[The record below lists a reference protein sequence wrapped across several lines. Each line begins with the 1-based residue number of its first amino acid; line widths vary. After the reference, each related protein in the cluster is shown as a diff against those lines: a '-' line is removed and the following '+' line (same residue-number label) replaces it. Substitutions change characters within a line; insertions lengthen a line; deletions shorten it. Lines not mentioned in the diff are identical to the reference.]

1 MQLHLQSRPDG
12 SCSDW
17 SMRFFYGW
25 WVVLATAAITMIAS
39 EAPIYCFSALVDPLE
54 EEFGWSRAA
63 IGAGPSIAALMAGL
77 AMPVAGYLV
86 DRVGARPLLVAGVTL
101 IGGGFV
107 AISRV
112 EALWHFYIS
121 VSVVA
126 VGLSLAGPPVC
137 AVAIAHWFAKR
148 RGLALGIM
156 FAGAG
161 ASGVMVLVLASLIA
175 AFDWRTG
182 AMIVGIGQLAT
193 CIPLA
198 LTVRHRPEE
207 MGLLPDGELSAP
219 GEVPASPLPEAVE
232 GTGIGNGMGQEE
244 GLSMGEALRTRFFWL
259 LAAGLI
265 LTYVGGLAVIV
276 HVIPYLDES
285 GGFTEEG
292 AAMIA
297 MGIPFGSLVGGLVFG
312 WLADYLSKRW
322 LLAAS
327 WILQGLGIL
336 IFAAVNSPWQAAVF
350 LVVFGPALGAA
361 FTLLPA
367 VLPEYF
373 GLRAFGTIQG
383 LLMAAATLGG
393 FVGPILAGAVYD
405 VMDSYRPAFVLL
417 TLTTCSGALV
427 ILMMGRSPASE
438 AEAAN
443 VPAA

>member
-1 MQLHLQSRPDG
+1 MERSTSALVRVVP
-12 SCSDW
+12 
-17 SMRFFYGW
+17 FYYGW
-25 WVVLATAAITMIAS
+25 WVVIAAAIITLIAS

-63 IGAGPSIAALMAGL
+63 IGAGPSIAALIAGL

-86 DRVGARPLLVAGVTL
+86 DRVGARPLLVAGVML
-101 IGGGFV
+101 IGGGFI

-112 EALWHFYIS
+112 EALWQFYIS

-137 AVAIAHWFAKR
+137 AVALAHWFVKR
-148 RGLALGIM
+148 RGLALGIL

-161 ASGVMVLVLASLIA
+161 ASGVMVLVLALLISLLG
-175 AFDWRTG
+175 WRTG
-182 AMIVGIGQLAT
+182 EMIVGIGQLAV

-207 MGLLPDGELSAP
+207 IGLLPDGEPSGLSQ
-219 GEVPASPLPEAVE
+219 ASGSPPPEAV
-232 GTGIGNGMGQEE
+232 NGQGASSDVGREE
-244 GLSMGEALRTRFFWL
+244 GLTTGQALHTRSFWL
-259 LAAGLI
+259 LAAALL

-312 WLADYLSKRW
+312 WLADHVSKRW

-327 WILQGLGIL
+327 WTLQGLGIL
-336 IFAAVNSPWQAAVF
+336 VFAAVHSPWQAAVF
-350 LVVFGPALGAA
+350 LVVFGPALGGA

-367 VLPEYF
+367 ILPEYF

-393 FVGPILAGAVYD
+393 FAGPIFAGAVYD
-405 VMDSYRPAFVLL
+405 VMESYRLAFLLL
-417 TLTTCSGALV
+417 TLTTCIGAVV
-427 ILMMGRSPASE
+427 ILMMGRPSAWARE
-438 AEAAN
+438 MVAAPT
-443 VPAA
+443 V

>member
-1 MQLHLQSRPDG
+1 MERPT
-12 SCSDW
+12 SALV
-17 SMRFFYGW
+17 RVVPFYYGW
-25 WVVLATAAITMIAS
+25 WVVIAAATIILVAS

-86 DRVGARPLLVAGVTL
+86 DRVGVRPLLVAGVAL

-112 EALWHFYIS
+112 EALWQFYIS

-137 AVAIAHWFAKR
+137 AVAIAHWFVKR
-148 RGLALGIM
+148 RGLALGII

-161 ASGVMVLVLASLIA
+161 ASGVMVLVLTLLISLLG
-175 AFDWRTG
+175 WRTG
-182 AMIVGIGQLAT
+182 EMIVGIGQLAA

-198 LTVRHRPEE
+198 LTVRHRPQE
-207 MGLLPDGELSAP
+207 MGLLPDGEPPAP
-219 GEVPASPLPEAVE
+219 GEALTSPPPEAVGGE
-232 GTGIGNGMGQEE
+232 GGGGGMGQEE
-244 GLSMGEALRTRFFWL
+244 GFSMGQALRTRSFWL
-259 LAAGLI
+259 LAAALV
-265 LTYVGGLAVIV
+265 LTYVGGLAVII

-297 MGIPFGSLVGGLVFG
+297 MGVPFGSLVGGLIFG
-312 WLADYLSKRW
+312 WLADHLSKRW
-322 LLAAS
+322 LLAAA
-327 WILQGLGIL
+327 WTLQGLGIL
-336 IFAAVNSPWQAAVF
+336 IFAAVHSPWQAAVF
-350 LVVFGPALGAA
+350 LVVFGPALGGA

-367 VLPEYF
+367 LLPEYF

-393 FVGPILAGAVYD
+393 FVGPILAGGVYD
-405 VMDSYRPAFVLL
+405 VTDSYRPAFLIMGLATLAAVPAVLM
-417 TLTTCSGALV
+417 TRKPPPEVAKAAGALEV
-427 ILMMGRSPASE
+427 
-438 AEAAN
+438 
-443 VPAA
+443 